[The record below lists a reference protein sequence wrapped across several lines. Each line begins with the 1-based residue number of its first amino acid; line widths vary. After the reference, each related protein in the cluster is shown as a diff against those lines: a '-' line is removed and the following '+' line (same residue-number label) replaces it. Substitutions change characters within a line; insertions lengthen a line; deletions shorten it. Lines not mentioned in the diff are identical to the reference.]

1 MLKTTMSL
9 VDKKTKAITDFNL
22 YHGYLPK
29 YMVKNYC
36 FCIKNNKHY
45 LHSFYSFYFKT
56 VNATLT

>member
-29 YMVKNYC
+29 HIVKNYC
-36 FCIKNNKHY
+36 FVLKIINTTYIVFNLFALK
-45 LHSFYSFYFKT
+45 L
-56 VNATLT
+56 